1 MSNLLELGLTMAE
14 TRVNLSSVKLP
25 VYVRSQFGVTKQ
37 LTGFPG
43 MMLLFNTLAFL
54 RVRDGLA

>member
-14 TRVNLSSVKLP
+14 TRVHLSSVKLP
-25 VYVRSQFGVTKQ
+25 VYVGSQFGVTKQ

-43 MMLLFNTLAFL
+43 MMLVFNTLAFL

>member
-14 TRVNLSSVKLP
+14 TRVHLSSVKLP
-25 VYVRSQFGVTKQ
+25 VYVRSWFGVTKQ

-43 MMLLFNTLAFL
+43 MSQLVCAYISTYVEAN
-54 RVRDGLA
+54 